1 MQILVWDIYSSYVNW
16 TLSISC
22 HPARGGG
29 TFKIAEQ
36 VKTFFF
42 FFVEK
47 KFIAILRNRFSE
59 NQNSGEMNRTISLLS
74 ELLSRGNERKF
85 GPGREFNFPF
95 SAGDVGI

>member
-1 MQILVWDIYSSYVNW
+1 
-16 TLSISC
+16 LSNKRK
-22 HPARGGG
+22 P
-29 TFKIAEQ
+29 
-36 VKTFFF
+36 FF

>member
-1 MQILVWDIYSSYVNW
+1 VSS
-16 TLSISC
+16 SK
-22 HPARGGG
+22 GGG

-36 VKTFFF
+36 VKTIF

-59 NQNSGEMNRTISLLS
+59 NQNSGEKNRTISLLS